1 MADRIADIVKSIAEP
16 IVEELGF
23 ELVDVEYVREGSNW
37 YLRVFIDKDGGVTVD
52 DCEAVSLPLSKK
64 LDEIDPISRSYIFE
78 VSSPGVE
85 RPFKT
90 PRDFEKAIGKRV
102 RARFFKAIDGI
113 KTVEG
118 ILEQYDG
125 KSVTISV
132 DNNGQ
137 KTYPVDAIS
146 KINKVILI

>member
-1 MADRIADIVKSIAEP
+1 MANKVTDIVKSIAEP

-52 DCEAVSLPLSKK
+52 DCEAVTLPLSRK
-64 LDEIDPISRSYIFE
+64 LDEVDPISRSYIFE
-78 VSSPGVE
+78 VSSPGIE

-90 PRDFEKAIGKRV
+90 PRDFEKAIGKVVRV
-102 RARFFKAIDGI
+102 KFFRAIDGV

-125 KSVTISV
+125 ESITISV
-132 DNNGQ
+132 DNNER
-137 KTYPVDAIS
+137 KTYQVDAIS

>member
-1 MADRIADIVKSIAEP
+1 MSGKVTEIVRTIAEP
-16 IVEELGF
+16 IVSGLGL

-37 YLRVFIDKDGGVTVD
+37 YLRVFIDKEGGVTVD
-52 DCEAVSLPLSKK
+52 DCEAVTLPLSRK
-64 LDEIDPISRSYIFE
+64 LDEVDPISRSYIFE

-90 PRDFEKAIGKRV
+90 PRDYEKAIGKRV
-102 RARFFKAIDGI
+102 RVKFFKAIDGVKKI
-113 KTVEG
+113 EG

-125 KSVTISV
+125 KSITISI
-132 DNNGQ
+132 DNGGQ

-146 KINKVILI
+146 RINKVILF